1 MVLMF
6 RAASK
11 PNRDGVVHKPCPITI
26 LLNPRAHLYRN
37 PWTTLL
43 QHNPVRAELK
53 KRRLAVDGELH
64 TITCH
69 GRIHPCWSQP

>member
-11 PNRDGVVHKPCPITI
+11 PNRDGVIHKPCPITI
-26 LLNPRAHLYRN
+26 LLNPCAHLYRN

-43 QHNPVRAELK
+43 QHNPVCA
-53 KRRLAVDGELH
+53 
-64 TITCH
+64 
-69 GRIHPCWSQP
+69 